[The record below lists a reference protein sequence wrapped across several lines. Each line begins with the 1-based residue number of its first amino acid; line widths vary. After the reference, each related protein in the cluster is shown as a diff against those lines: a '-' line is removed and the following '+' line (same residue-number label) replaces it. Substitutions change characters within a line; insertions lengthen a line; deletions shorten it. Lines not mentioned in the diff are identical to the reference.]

1 MLKEKFDIQIKACM
15 DKNLELVRSDKWRN
29 KYHIMAPIGWINDPN
44 GLCEFNGEYH
54 CYYQYSPLSPIG
66 GVKFWGH
73 TVSKDLVNWEDKGV
87 ALYPDINED
96 KDGVYSGS
104 AFVKEDTIYFF
115 YTGNVK
121 HPGEHD
127 YILTGREQN
136 VILVTS
142 KDGINF
148 SEKKVVLR
156 NEDFPENM
164 SLHVRDPK
172 VWEEDG
178 VYYMVLGARTKDDKG
193 CILLYKSKDL
203 YSWEFVSVPVGQLD
217 NMGYMWECPDTF
229 KLDGKDILMFS
240 PQGMEAEGY
249 KYNNVY
255 QCGYAIGN
263 FSYNKKELKLGEFIE
278 IDRGFDFY
286 APQTFK
292 DSKGRRIVIGW
303 MGVPDAVDHKNP
315 TIDNF
320 WQHQL
325 TIPRELVLK
334 NNKLYQIPVVELE
347 ALRKGAPVKKEVS
360 LNEEATLDIFES
372 NTFEL
377 NINFENSTEF
387 EIELRE
393 DCKLSFNNK
402 VFRLELGRS
411 GCGRNKRGVKMD
423 SVNSLRIF
431 SDNSSLEI
439 FLNDGEEVFSTRIY
453 NDTLD
458 TTLKLKGKG
467 VAIVERFDIY

>member
-1 MLKEKFDIQIKACM
+1 MLKEKFDARIKECM
-15 DKNLELVRSDKWRN
+15 DKNLELVNRDKWRN

-54 CYYQYSPLSPIG
+54 CYYQYSPLSPMG
-66 GVKFWGH
+66 GEKFWGH
-73 TVSKDLVNWEDKGV
+73 AISKDLVNWEDKGV
-87 ALYPDINED
+87 ALYPDIKED

-104 AFVKEDTIYFF
+104 AFVKDDIIYFF

-121 HPGEHD
+121 HPGNHD

-148 SEKKVVLR
+148 SEKKVLLR

-172 VWEEDG
+172 VWEENG
-178 VYYMVLGARTKDDKG
+178 IYYMVIGARTKDDKG
-193 CILLYKSKDL
+193 CILLYKSNDL
-203 YSWEFVSVPVGQLD
+203 YNWEFVSIPAGQLD

-229 KLDGKDILMFS
+229 KLGDKDILLFS
-240 PQGMEAEGY
+240 PQGMKAEGY

-255 QCGYAIGN
+255 QCGYVV
-263 FSYNKKELKLGEFIE
+263 GEFINDKNELKHGKFTE

-292 DSKGRRIVIGW
+292 DSKGRRIIIGW
-303 MGVPDAVDHKNP
+303 MGVPDAVEHKNP

-334 NNKLYQIPVVELE
+334 NDKIYQIPVVELE
-347 ALRKGAPVKKEVS
+347 TLRKGDSIKNKIL
-360 LNEEATLDIFES
+360 LNENPVLKIFES

-377 NINFENSTEF
+377 KIDFEKSTEF
-387 EIELRE
+387 EVEFRE
-393 DCKLSFNNK
+393 NCKLSFNNK
-402 VFRLELGRS
+402 IFKLEIGKAGYGRDM
-411 GCGRNKRGVKMD
+411 RGVEIDTLK
-423 SVNSLRIF
+423 SLRIF

-453 NDTLD
+453 NDDID
-458 TTLKLKGKG
+458 TNLKLRGNG
-467 VAIVERFDIY
+467 TAIVEKFNIY

>member
-1 MLKEKFDIQIKACM
+1 MLKEKFDVQIKECM
-15 DKNLELVRSDKWRN
+15 DKNLELVNSDKWRN

-54 CYYQYSPLSPIG
+54 FYYQYAPLSPMG

-73 TVSKDLVNWEDKGV
+73 AVSNDLVNWNDKGV
-87 ALYPDINED
+87 ALYPDISED

-104 AFVKEDTIYFF
+104 AFVKGDNIYFF

-121 HPGEHD
+121 YPGEHD

-148 SEKKVVLR
+148 SEKKVLLR
-156 NEDFPENM
+156 NEDFPGNM

-178 VYYMVLGARTKDDKG
+178 IYYMVLGARTKEDKG
-193 CILLYKSKDL
+193 CILLYKSNDL
-203 YSWEFVSVPVGQLD
+203 YNWEFLSVPAGDLD

-229 KLDGKDILMFS
+229 KLGDKDILMFS
-240 PQGMEAEGY
+240 PQGMEAVGY
-249 KYNNVY
+249 EYNNVY
-255 QCGYAIGN
+255 QCGYVIGN
-263 FSYNKKELKLGEFIE
+263 FINDKKEFKHGKFVE

-292 DSKGRRIVIGW
+292 DSNGRRIVIGW
-303 MGVPDAVDHKNP
+303 MGVPDAVEHKNP

-325 TIPRELVLK
+325 TIPRELVLINDK
-334 NNKLYQIPVVELE
+334 IYQIPVVELE
-347 ALRKGAPVKKEVS
+347 ALRKGNSIKREVS
-360 LNEEATLDIFES
+360 LNEGETLNIFES

-377 NINFENSTEF
+377 KINFENSTEF
-387 EIELRE
+387 EIKLRE
-393 DCKLSFNNK
+393 DCKLSFNNG
-402 VFRLELGRS
+402 VFKLELGKS
-411 GCGRNKRGVKMD
+411 GYGRDKRAVEIS
-423 SVNSLRIF
+423 SVDTLRVF
-431 SDNSSLEI
+431 SDNSSLEV

-453 NDTLD
+453 NDLVD
-458 TTLKLKGKG
+458 KILKLRGNGIAKLEKWN
-467 VAIVERFDIY
+467 I

>member
-1 MLKEKFDIQIKACM
+1 MLRSDFDKQIKECM
-15 DKNLELVRSDKWRN
+15 AKHLEQVNNDKWRS
-29 KYHIMAPIGWINDPN
+29 KYHIIPPIGWINDPN

-54 CYYQYSPLSPIG
+54 CYYQYSPLTPMG
-66 GVKFWGH
+66 GLKFWGH
-73 TVSKDLVNWEDKGV
+73 SISKDLVNWEDKGV

-104 AFVKEDTIYFF
+104 AFVKYDTIYFF

-121 HPGEHD
+121 HAGDHD

-156 NEDFPENM
+156 NTDFPKDM

-172 VWEEDG
+172 VWEENG
-178 VYYMVLGARTKDDKG
+178 IYYMVLGARTIDDKG
-193 CILLYKSKDL
+193 CILVYKSNDL
-203 YSWEFVSVPVGQLD
+203 YNWEFHSVPAGKNED
-217 NMGYMWECPDTF
+217 MGYMWECPDIF
-229 KLDGKDILMFS
+229 KLENKDILMFS

-249 KYNNVY
+249 KYNNIY
-255 QCGYAIGN
+255 QCGYAVGS
-263 FSYNKKELKLGEFIE
+263 FEDDKKKLNLGEFVE

-286 APQTFK
+286 APQTFE

-303 MGVPDAVDHKNP
+303 MGVPDAIEHKNP

-334 NNKLYQIPVVELE
+334 NNKIYQIPIAELE
-347 ALRKGAPVKKEVS
+347 TLRKGNSFKKEIS
-360 LNEEATLDIFES
+360 LNEVAILDIFES

-377 NINFENSTEF
+377 NFNFKECYEF
-387 EIELRE
+387 KIELRE
-393 DCKLSFNNK
+393 DCNLSFSNG
-402 VFRLELGRS
+402 VFKLQLGKS
-411 GCGRNKRGVKMD
+411 GYGRNMRAVEINNVK
-423 SVNSLRIF
+423 SLRVF
-431 SDNSSLEI
+431 SDNSSLEV
-439 FLNDGEEVFSTRIY
+439 FLNEGEEVFTTRIY
-453 NDTLD
+453 NDKID
-458 TTLKLKGKG
+458 SKLKLSGSG
-467 VAIVERFDIY
+467 TVEVEKWAF

>member
-1 MLKEKFDIQIKACM
+1 MLKENFDDIIKTCIE
-15 DKNLELVRSDKWRN
+15 KHLELVNSDKWRN
-29 KYHIMAPIGWINDPN
+29 KYHIMPPIGWINDPN

-54 CYYQYSPLSPIG
+54 CYYQYSPLSPRG
-66 GVKFWGH
+66 GLKFWGH
-73 TVSKDLVNWEDKGV
+73 AISKDLVNWEDKGI
-87 ALYPDINED
+87 ALYPDIKED
-96 KDGVYSGS
+96 RDGVYSGS
-104 AFVKEDTIYFF
+104 AFVKRDTIYFF

-121 HPGEHD
+121 HSGNHD
-127 YILTGREQN
+127 YILKVREQN

-148 SEKKVVLR
+148 SEKKVILR
-156 NEDFPENM
+156 NEDFPKNM

-178 VYYMVLGARTKDDKG
+178 IYYMVLGARTKDNRG

-203 YSWEFVSVPVGQLD
+203 YNWEFLSLPAGQLE

-229 KLDGKDILMFS
+229 KLDNRDVLLFS
-240 PQGMEAEGY
+240 PQGMEADGY

-255 QCGYAIGN
+255 QCGYVIGEFTN
-263 FSYNKKELKLGEFIE
+263 NKKEFLHKDFVEL
-278 IDRGFDFY
+278 DRGFDFY
-286 APQTFK
+286 APQSFK

-303 MGVPDAVDHKNP
+303 MGVPDAIEHKNP

-325 TIPRELVLK
+325 TIPRELILK
-334 NNKLYQIPVVELE
+334 GNKLYQIPVAELE
-347 ALRKGAPVKKEVS
+347 TLRNGASFKKKVS
-360 LNEEATLDIFES
+360 LNENPILELFKN
-372 NTFEL
+372 NTYEL
-377 NINFENSTEF
+377 NISFEESTEF
-387 EIELRE
+387 EVELRE

-402 VFRLELGRS
+402 VFKLELGKS
-411 GCGRNKRGVKMD
+411 GYGRKMRGVEIA

-439 FLNDGEEVFSTRIY
+439 FLNHGEEVFSTRIY
-453 NDTLD
+453 NDD
-458 TTLKLKGKG
+458 IDKNLKLKGNG
-467 VAIVERFDIY
+467 TAIVECFEIS